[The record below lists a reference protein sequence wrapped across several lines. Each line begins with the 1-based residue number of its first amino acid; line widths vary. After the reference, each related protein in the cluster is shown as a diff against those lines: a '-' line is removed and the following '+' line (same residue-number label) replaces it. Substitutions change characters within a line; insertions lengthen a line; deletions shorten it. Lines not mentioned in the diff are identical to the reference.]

1 MRRVKMALAIGKLKG
16 MTPELEAKLKA
27 RGLATTDDL
36 FEAALTP
43 KGREDLAAYAG
54 VPTQTIL
61 ELANRA
67 DLARIKGIAGVYSDL
82 LEEAGVD
89 TVKEL
94 RGRVP
99 ENLHAK
105 LLEVN
110 TQKRLTAQ
118 PPALKTVKNWVSLA
132 RRRRK
137 FLQY

>member
-1 MRRVKMALAIGKLKG
+1 V
-16 MTPELEAKLKA
+16 
-27 RGLATTDDL
+27 
-36 FEAALTP
+36 
-43 KGREDLAAYAG
+43 
-54 VPTQTIL
+54 IL

-67 DLARIKGIAGVYSDL
+67 DFARIKGIQGVYGDL

-94 RGRVP
+94 KGRLA
-99 ENLHAK
+99 ENLEAK

-110 TQKRLTAQ
+110 AAQHLTTK
-118 PPALKTVKNWVSLA
+118 PPTLKNVESWISLA

>member
-1 MRRVKMALAIGKLKG
+1 MKHVPVKKLRG
-16 MTPELEAKLKA
+16 VTPELNAKLNEH
-27 RGLATTDDL
+27 GIEHHLQL
-36 FEAALTP
+36 FEATLTP
-43 KGREDLAAYAG
+43 DKRKELAEKLGISHEA
-54 VPTQTIL
+54 VL

-82 LEEAGVD
+82 LENAGVD

-94 RGRVP
+94 RERNA

-105 LLEVN
+105 LEEVN
-110 TQKRLTAQ
+110 AAMHLTKDV
-118 PPALKTVKNWVSLA
+118 PSPKVVHNWISLA

>member
-1 MRRVKMALAIGKLKG
+1 MPLAIQKLKG
-16 MTPELEAKLKA
+16 ITPELETKFKTC
-27 RGLATTDDL
+27 GLDTAEKL
-36 FEAALTP
+36 FEAVVTAP
-43 KGREDLAAYAG
+43 HREELAIQMG
-54 VPTQTIL
+54 VPPEVIL

-67 DLARIKGIAGVYSDL
+67 DLSRIKGIAGVYSDL

-94 RGRVP
+94 KARVP

-110 TQKRLTAQ
+110 AAKNLTPK
-118 PPALKTVKNWVSLA
+118 PPTLKNVQTWISLA

>member
-1 MRRVKMALAIGKLKG
+1 MPLAIEKLKG
-16 MTPELEAKLKA
+16 VTPELKA
-27 RGLATTDDL
+27 AFRACGLDTAEKF
-36 FEAALTP
+36 FEAVLTA
-43 KGREDLAAYAG
+43 KSREELAASMG
-54 VPTQTIL
+54 VPKEVIL

-89 TVKEL
+89 TVKDL
-94 RGRVP
+94 TGRMA

-110 TQKRLTAQ
+110 VAKNLTPK
-118 PPALKTVKNWVSLA
+118 PPTLKNVQTWIALA

>member
-1 MRRVKMALAIGKLKG
+1 MKKVPVQKLRG
-16 MTPELEAKLKA
+16 VTPELLIKFKEL
-27 RGLATTDDL
+27 GIVDQMHL
-36 FEAALTP
+36 FDAALTP
-43 KGREDLAAYAG
+43 QKRKELAARLG
-54 VPTQTIL
+54 VPGETVL

-67 DLARIKGIAGVYSDL
+67 DLARIQGVAGVYSDL

-94 RGRVP
+94 RERNA

-105 LLEVN
+105 LEEINLTKNLTKAVPSAKVVN
-110 TQKRLTAQ
+110 
-118 PPALKTVKNWVSLA
+118 NWITLA

>member
-1 MRRVKMALAIGKLKG
+1 MSLAIKKLGG

-27 RGLATTDDL
+27 RGLKDTDAL
-36 FEAALTP
+36 FNAALTP
-43 KGREDLAAYAG
+43 KGREELAAFAG
-54 VPTQTIL
+54 VPVQTIL

-94 RGRVP
+94 KKRVP
-99 ENLHAK
+99 EKLHAK
-105 LLEVN
+105 LLEIN
-110 TQKRLTAQ
+110 EQKKLTAQ
-118 PPALKTVKNWVSLA
+118 PPALKIVKTWISLA

>member
-1 MRRVKMALAIGKLKG
+1 MALAIGKLRG

-27 RGLATTDDL
+27 RGLETTDDL
-36 FEAALTP
+36 FEAALTS
-43 KGREDLAAYAG
+43 KGRVDLAAFAG
-54 VPTQTIL
+54 VPEQTIL

-94 RGRVP
+94 KARVP

-105 LLEVN
+105 LVEIN
-110 TQKRLTAQ
+110 AQKKLTAQ
-118 PPALKTVKNWVSLA
+118 VPAPKTVKNWVSLA

>member
-1 MRRVKMALAIGKLKG
+1 MSLAIGKLRG

-27 RGLATTDDL
+27 RGLKDTDAL
-36 FEAALTP
+36 FNAALTP
-43 KGREDLAAYAG
+43 KDRRELAAYAG
-54 VPTQTIL
+54 VSEQTIL

-89 TVKEL
+89 TVREL
-94 RGRVP
+94 AQRDP
-99 ENLHAK
+99 ENLHAQ
-105 LLEVN
+105 LLEIN
-110 TQKRLTAQ
+110 AQKALTAR
-118 PPALKTVKNWVSLA
+118 PPALKTVKTWVSLA

>member
-1 MRRVKMALAIGKLKG
+1 
-16 MTPELEAKLKA
+16 MTPELKAKLKA
-27 RGLATTDDL
+27 KGLETTDKL
-36 FEAALTP
+36 FEATLTP
-43 KGREDLAAYAG
+43 KQRQELAACVG
-54 VPTQTIL
+54 VSEDTIL

-94 RGRVP
+94 AGRVA

-105 LLEVN
+105 LLEIN
-110 TQKRLTAQ
+110 AQKNLTAR
-118 PPALKTVKNWVSLA
+118 PPALKTVKTWVSLA
-132 RRRRK
+132 KRRRK

>member
-1 MRRVKMALAIGKLKG
+1 V
-16 MTPELEAKLKA
+16 LE
-27 RGLATTDDL
+27 
-36 FEAALTP
+36 P
-43 KGREDLAAYAG
+43 
-54 VPTQTIL
+54 TIL

-94 RGRVP
+94 KGRVP

-110 TQKRLTAQ
+110 AQKMLTPQ
-118 PPALKTVKNWVSLA
+118 PPAPKTVKNWVSLA

>member
-1 MRRVKMALAIGKLKG
+1 MSLAIGKLRG
-16 MTPELEAKLKA
+16 MTADLKA
-27 RGLATTDDL
+27 KFKTRGLETTDDL
-36 FEAALTP
+36 FNAALTP
-43 KGREDLAAYAG
+43 KARKELAAFAG
-54 VPTQTIL
+54 VPEQTIL

-94 RGRVP
+94 KERVA

-105 LLEVN
+105 LLEIN
-110 TQKRLTAQ
+110 AQKKLTAQ
-118 PPALKTVKNWVSLA
+118 PPALKTVKTWISLA

>member
-1 MRRVKMALAIGKLKG
+1 
-16 MTPELEAKLKA
+16 MTPDLEAKLKA
-27 RGLATTDDL
+27 RGLETTDDL

-43 KGREDLAAYAG
+43 QNRQELAAYAG
-54 VPTQTIL
+54 VPEQSIL

-99 ENLHAK
+99 ETLHAK
-105 LLEVN
+105 LLEIN
-110 TQKRLTAQ
+110 AQKMLTAR
-118 PPALKTVKNWVSLA
+118 PPAPKTVKTWVSLA
-132 RRRRK
+132 KRRRK

>member
-1 MRRVKMALAIGKLKG
+1 MPLRIGKLKG

-27 RGLATTDDL
+27 RGLESTDDL
-36 FEAALTP
+36 FNAALAP
-43 KGREDLAAYAG
+43 KGREELAAYAG
-54 VPTQTIL
+54 VPEPTIL

-67 DLARIKGIAGVYSDL
+67 DLSRIKGIAGVYSDL

-94 RGRVP
+94 AKRVP

-105 LLEVN
+105 IVEVN
-110 TQKRLTAQ
+110 TQKMLTAQ
-118 PPALKTVKNWVSLA
+118 PPALNTVKNWVSLA